1 MINKFYS
8 IEYEDSDSDK
18 FETIYENVMFLID
31 NIDTHIKT
39 ILRES
44 IVDLF
49 RPYDAT
55 KKARLSGLK

>member
-55 KKARLSGLK
+55 KKARLSALK